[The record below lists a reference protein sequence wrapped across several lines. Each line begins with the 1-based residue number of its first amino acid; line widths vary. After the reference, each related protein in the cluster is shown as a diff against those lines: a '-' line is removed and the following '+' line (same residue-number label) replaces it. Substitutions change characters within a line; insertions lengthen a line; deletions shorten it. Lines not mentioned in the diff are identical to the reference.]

1 MCEPGSRAPAS
12 CRAPEGSSAADLSLR
27 VPSPWTSAGRP
38 RQLARTPFL
47 SPGSGLVSMGPAPA
61 PRRLAQDACPEMTP
75 GCLSRPVPAALALNS
90 PRLHPRG
97 KAPCCLGLT
106 PGVRPSRR
114 PCFFPAPPPRP
125 PGVPCSP
132 CQRPRCEHRLSVKQR
147 PAPSLTAPGHLG
159 LRVQTWPGS
168 PSPSLSQPP
177 CPASISPW
185 GLRVSASASSRG
197 LSGSRWRVLGSALAL
212 YHLGGGR
219 PDPVTEGLT
228 QPRAG
233 PCPSDGS
240 SVLFSGGCGGG
251 SPSRRAGRCR
261 PATAGAAGRLLPLR
275 DSADVRLSKLRR
287 QWGTG
292 TPGMLPPAGS
302 QRVGRG

>member
-1 MCEPGSRAPAS
+1 MDI
-12 CRAPEGSSAADLSLR
+12 CRASPPAGSDPFSVSWQRPGLYGACSRPPPPRSGCVSRDDPWLPLT
-27 VPSPWTSAGRP
+27 PS
-38 RQLARTPFL
+38 
-47 SPGSGLVSMGPAPA
+47 
-61 PRRLAQDACPEMTP
+61 P
-75 GCLSRPVPAALALNS
+75 GCLGPELPTS
-90 PRLHPRG
+90 PPPGQGPLLSGADSWCQAFQAPLFLPR
-97 KAPCCLGLT
+97 
-106 PGVRPSRR
+106 
-114 PCFFPAPPPRP
+114 PPPRP